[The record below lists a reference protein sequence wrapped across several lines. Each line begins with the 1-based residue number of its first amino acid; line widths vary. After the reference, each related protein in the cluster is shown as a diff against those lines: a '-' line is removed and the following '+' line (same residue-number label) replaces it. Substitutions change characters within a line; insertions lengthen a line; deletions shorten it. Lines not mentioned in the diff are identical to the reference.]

1 MSATQ
6 LHYIFDP
13 LCGWC
18 YGAAPLAAAARDLLT
33 VVPHGGG
40 MMTGPNRQQ
49 VSENLRNY
57 VMPHDRRISQMSG
70 QPFGEA
76 YFDGLLRDTGAVFD
90 SAPPITAILAAQKLE
105 NRGLDM
111 LARIQRAHYVE
122 GRRVAD
128 EQVLQSLAVELGLG
142 AALFDAA
149 YAELVGTP
157 TNEHIAQSRKLLSR
171 VGGQGFPTFVIERQ
185 GQFQV
190 LDVGAYLGDVAGWR
204 AELVRQTQA

>member
-1 MSATQ
+1 
-6 LHYIFDP
+6 
-13 LCGWC
+13 
-18 YGAAPLAAAARDLLT
+18 
-33 VVPHGGG
+33 
-40 MMTGPNRQQ
+40 MTGPNRQQ

-105 NRGLDM
+105 SRGLDM

-128 EQVLQSLAVELGLG
+128 EQVLQAVAVELGLD
-142 AALFDAA
+142 AALFEAA
-149 YAELVGTP
+149 YGELVGTP
-157 TNEHIAQSRKLLSR
+157 TDEHIAQSRKLLSR

-204 AELVRQTQA
+204 AELVKQTQA